1 MDNNNTGIPDDEINV
16 EAVMEKIR
24 ENVRRRQA
32 AGEVPYDP
40 DPNLASFSKN
50 YDQNPDDTIQRDLLY
65 INSNWDIQNNSY
77 VICSDRRY
85 IGRALIKGRSL
96 VHGEV
101 RRYIDPIIN
110 RQNGFNAST
119 VRILNDSSQ
128 KIVELYR
135 NYRELDQKI
144 RDLENL
150 FSRRQSDQDQK
161 IRDLENLFSRRQSDQ
176 DQKISQIKDMM
187 ENEID
192 GRIDARIRSHL
203 FELDEGIHARTWL
216 AQILENRI
224 REGFERKI
232 PSSDQYSLTKPEQT
246 SSTEM
251 NYYLFEEKFRGSRNA
266 IKNQQLTFLPYF
278 EKCSSVLDIGCGRG
292 EFLEILRDNKIGCS
306 GIDIDKDM
314 VQYCRSRHLQ
324 AEQIDAISYLEKLP
338 DSCLDGIFIDQVVEH
353 LEPGYLVRMLVLCYQ
368 KLDTGG
374 NIVVETVNPLS
385 LASFFNFY
393 LDLSH
398 YKPVHPL
405 TLQFLLESVGFMQN
419 EIKYYSPIPD
429 EIKLQ
434 KIELPEKFSDIE
446 HEIIK
451 KYNYNIEMLNN
462 LLWGPR
468 DYAAIGRK

>member
-16 EAVMEKIR
+16 EEVMEKIR
-24 ENVRRRQA
+24 ENIRRRQE
-32 AGEVPYDP
+32 AGEVPTDP
-40 DPNLASFSKN
+40 DSCATASENCFH
-50 YDQNPDDTIQRDLLY
+50 DQDDAIQRDLVY
-65 INSNWDIQNNSY
+65 INSNWDIHNNSY
-77 VICSDRRY
+77 IISSDRRY
-85 IGRALIKGRSL
+85 IGRALIKGRNL

-101 RRYIDPIIN
+101 RRYVDPIIY

-119 VRILNDSSQ
+119 VRILNHSSQ
-128 KIVELYR
+128 KSDELCR
-135 NYRELDQKI
+135 NYQGLDQKI
-144 RDLENL
+144 RDLDNL

-161 IRDLENLFSRRQSDQ
+161 IRDLDNLFSRRQSDQ

-192 GRIDARIRSHL
+192 GIIDARIHSHL
-203 FELDEGIHARTWL
+203 FELDENIHARTWL

-232 PSSDQYSLTKPEQT
+232 PAPDQYPLTKSEQPP
-246 SSTEM
+246 SSM
-251 NYYLFEEKFRGSRNA
+251 NYYLFEERFRGSRIA
-266 IKNQQLTFLPYF
+266 IKDQQLAFLPYF

-292 EFLEILRDNKIGCS
+292 EFLEILRDHEIGYI

-314 VQYCRSRHLQ
+314 VQYCRSKHLNV
-324 AEQIDAISYLEKLP
+324 EQIDAISYLEKLP
-338 DSCLDGIFIDQVVEH
+338 DNCLDGIFIDQVIEH
-353 LEPGYLVRMLVLCYQ
+353 LEPNYLVRMLPLCYQ
-368 KLDTGG
+368 KLNSGG

-405 TLQFLLESVGFMQN
+405 TLQFLLESVGFIQN

-429 EIKLQ
+429 EVKLQ

-451 KYNYNIEMLNN
+451 KYNYTIEMLNN
-462 LLWGPR
+462 MLWGPR
-468 DYAAIGRK
+468 DYAAIGKK